1 MRKKFREVRQL
12 PDVEREHLCRFQGTA
27 LLFPQRDDTL
37 RSSDHGRDSRCGWNE
52 EGVVLWDARPA
63 NNTEEQ
69 KKGPP
74 QSPHQPG
81 PELQAHIHK
90 GKCHQKVQHRTSWW
104 HSRQESACNAG
115 DTGLIQGLG
124 RLHKLRSNWGC
135 VPQLLSPC
143 SATRRDTTMRSPH
156 CSEELPHL
164 LHLESPQAATKTQS
178 VRPKISIFF
187 KKPQGEEQ

>member
-1 MRKKFREVRQL
+1 MTPWEAVITEETADASGMKKEW
-12 PDVEREHLCRFQGTA
+12 CCGMQGQPIT
-27 LLFPQRDDTL
+27 Q
-37 RSSDHGRDSRCGWNE
+37 
-52 EGVVLWDARPA
+52 
-63 NNTEEQ
+63 EEQ